1 VIGYFSPQSLIWDK
15 LGGMDKGREEVLQ
28 SGGSGERSEAL
39 ECLVLPSTTVLVLVN
54 KMLLLGGRGGGL
66 LF

>member
-1 VIGYFSPQSLIWDK
+1 
-15 LGGMDKGREEVLQ
+15 MDKGREEVLQ